1 MKTDKI
7 EDLYNKLISKK
18 IKTNF
23 FGRIV
28 ESDLE
33 IKKELLARSEELDE
47 AYQDPSFLQRMYFIF
62 IESDVKKCNCGLPL
76 KWRNFTKGYNKSCGS
91 SECSSKVNVESLK
104 SHYLEKYG
112 VDHLFK
118 TDEFKERFKKNSL
131 EKYGVDNPGKSEEI
145 KERIKKTN
153 LERFGS
159 TSWLGNKE
167 NRKKIAESLSK
178 RNAVLRDKLIKKFN
192 IPIDILEFKNSSNV
206 KLKCKICT
214 DTTEISHSHFQKNI
228 KIGRNPCLSCNPPL
242 YSESKGELDL
252 YDFINENYHGKIEKK
267 NRKILGGKEIDIF
280 LPELKTGF
288 EFNGIYYHS
297 EIFKTK
303 EEVMEKKNICEK
315 VGVKLITVWEDD
327 WEYKKN
333 IVKSRILN
341 ILNKSRKIYARKCEV
356 REASA
361 SEERKFLDQ
370 NHIQGW
376 CPSSI
381 KIGLYF
387 ESELV
392 SIMTFGG
399 YRIALGKKS
408 KEGEYE
414 LLRFCNSL
422 NTTVIGG
429 ASKIFKE
436 FIKEQR

>member
-1 MKTDKI
+1 M
-7 EDLYNKLISKK
+7 
-18 IKTNF
+18 
-23 FGRIV
+23 
-28 ESDLE
+28 
-33 IKKELLARSEELDE
+33 
-47 AYQDPSFLQRMYFIF
+47 
-62 IESDVKKCNCGLPL
+62 
-76 KWRNFTKGYNKSCGS
+76 
-91 SECSSKVNVESLK
+91 
-104 SHYLEKYG
+104 
-112 VDHLFK
+112 
-118 TDEFKERFKKNSL
+118 
-131 EKYGVDNPGKSEEI
+131 
-145 KERIKKTN
+145 
-153 LERFGS
+153 
-159 TSWLGNKE
+159 
-167 NRKKIAESLSK
+167 
-178 RNAVLRDKLIKKFN
+178 
-192 IPIDILEFKNSSNV
+192 
-206 KLKCKICT
+206 
-214 DTTEISHSHFQKNI
+214 
-228 KIGRNPCLSCNPPL
+228 
-242 YSESKGELDL
+242 DL

-436 FIKEQR
+436 FIKKFRPLKILSYQNNSWNTGNLYENLGFKKTGLTAQNYYWCKGNVRFNRYNFRKDKLVKEGFDQNLTENDIMIERGYYKSWDMGNVKWEYPF